1 VTWFLSFWP
10 DFRGFRFLRVNCLR
24 CYLLIFVLELITV
37 SGLGS
42 DVLFFLKQM
51 ECAYKKINVLSHDI
65 QLHIISRLHLL
76 AAAEDI
82 EASHAFE
89 DGH

>member
-1 VTWFLSFWP
+1 MVP
-10 DFRGFRFLRVNCLR
+10 DLLPTLRRFGFLRVNCLR

-37 SGLGS
+37 RGLGS
-42 DVLFFLKQM
+42 NVLFLKQM
-51 ECAYKKINVLSHDI
+51 ERAYKKINVLSHDI
-65 QLHIISRLHLL
+65 QLHILSRLRLL

-89 DGH
+89 NRH

>member
-1 VTWFLSFWP
+1 VTWFLTFWP
-10 DFRGFRFLRVNCLR
+10 DFRGFGFLRVNCLR

-42 DVLFFLKQM
+42 DVLFFKNKWS
-51 ECAYKKINVLSHDI
+51 AHKKINVLSHDI
-65 QLHIISRLHLL
+65 QLHIISRLRLL